1 LSSLAIYLNKKE
13 SNYSMEENTSTSNC
27 HHVRGEKNKK
37 RAILILHGNRQT
49 GELFL
54 GRIGSLRRKLLA
66 SSNSNNSGY
75 KNRKGSNR
83 GSVSR
88 GRNETPR
95 PQVTTDATY
104 LVAPDAPFQYC
115 DSTTA
120 LSTKDDELQCT
131 DTNACEVDDSTCLR
145 TWWIR
150 EGEGHSCIYQGLE
163 ESIDMLHTL
172 WCTGSSSN
180 DYIFE
185 GILGFSQGAYL
196 AYLISVLHTLSSKN
210 LFSGLKFMILS
221 GGYGHIPLP
230 CNFRDVQNSIFHK
243 YNVPINDEMT
253 NVPTIDIPTLHII
266 GRRDKVVLPSF
277 SYDLLLKFHNASLY
291 EHDGGHFVP
300 TKAKDIETY
309 LTFIAQYQYTSCSH
323 ESLLPFH
330 HPAGNPSNLKGRN
343 YTTKSSTKVA
353 ESNNDHNNKNFNTSG
368 LTADE
373 TTPTGETAIENYE
386 ARLLEKELDVVT
398 DNDRAIEQ
406 INECEAL
413 QAIYPEEYEQIS
425 LVHTDSHSGEKVY
438 KFPIEYKVLLV
449 QSVLP
454 SSIALRVVYPAEY
467 PDVPPILSLDH
478 TMNSMQFS
486 SKLERNCLNAIRD
499 VSAMEIG
506 MPCAMSCILAANEF
520 FENVGVMESTAV
532 PQNDDKSRNCD
543 DITGASTLSEVV
555 SDERHI
561 LGIPANDK
569 LIQSCDDE
577 GQRIANEIL
586 KSSLSPVHSVS
597 SSSGQHQQQEQAF
610 IATQTNFSTINGNG
624 GLWKYTIGLVGKP
637 SAGKSTF
644 FNAATGFARQQRDD
658 DSLTATFGAS
668 MAPHPFT
675 TIDPNVGFCFV
686 PALPGSC
693 PEDLLS
699 SKEEKFAIASTHG
712 RDSHGRRLIPITLK
726 DVAGLVPG
734 AYKGRG
740 RGNKVC
746 VNRYKVFFLRM
757 LLAFRFAILLLSS
770 ISDEFWHVFII
781 FQVSR

>member
-1 LSSLAIYLNKKE
+1 LTHHETPASPTNRTHCPHLDKPHTKQ
-13 SNYSMEENTSTSNC
+13 TSTPPFSL
-27 HHVRGEKNKK
+27 K
-37 RAILILHGNRQT
+37 RQT
-49 GELFL
+49 
-54 GRIGSLRRKLLA
+54 R
-66 SSNSNNSGY
+66 Y
-75 KNRKGSNR
+75 
-83 GSVSR
+83 
-88 GRNETPR
+88 
-95 PQVTTDATY
+95 
-104 LVAPDAPFQYC
+104 
-115 DSTTA
+115 
-120 LSTKDDELQCT
+120 
-131 DTNACEVDDSTCLR
+131 
-145 TWWIR
+145 
-150 EGEGHSCIYQGLE
+150 
-163 ESIDMLHTL
+163 
-172 WCTGSSSN
+172 
-180 DYIFE
+180 
-185 GILGFSQGAYL
+185 
-196 AYLISVLHTLSSKN
+196 
-210 LFSGLKFMILS
+210 
-221 GGYGHIPLP
+221 
-230 CNFRDVQNSIFHK
+230 
-243 YNVPINDEMT
+243 
-253 NVPTIDIPTLHII
+253 
-266 GRRDKVVLPSF
+266 
-277 SYDLLLKFHNASLY
+277 
-291 EHDGGHFVP
+291 
-300 TKAKDIETY
+300 
-309 LTFIAQYQYTSCSH
+309 
-323 ESLLPFH
+323 
-330 HPAGNPSNLKGRN
+330 

-386 ARLLEKELDVVT
+386 ARLLKKELDVAT
-398 DNDRAIEQ
+398 DNDHAIEQ

-543 DITGASTLSEVV
+543 DITGASTFSEVV
-555 SDERHI
+555 SDERH
-561 LGIPANDK
+561 
-569 LIQSCDDE
+569 
-577 GQRIANEIL
+577 
-586 KSSLSPVHSVS
+586 
-597 SSSGQHQQQEQAF
+597 
-610 IATQTNFSTINGNG
+610 
-624 GLWKYTIGLVGKP
+624 
-637 SAGKSTF
+637 
-644 FNAATGFARQQRDD
+644 
-658 DSLTATFGAS
+658 
-668 MAPHPFT
+668 
-675 TIDPNVGFCFV
+675 IDPNVGFCFV